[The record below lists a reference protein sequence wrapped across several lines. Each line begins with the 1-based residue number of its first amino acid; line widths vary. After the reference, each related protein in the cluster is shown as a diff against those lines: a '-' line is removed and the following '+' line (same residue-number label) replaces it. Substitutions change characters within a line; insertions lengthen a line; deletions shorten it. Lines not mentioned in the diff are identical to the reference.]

1 MTVTLRRMNALVT
14 RLHELDVIDSV
25 DLVLLHRLPLR
36 ERLPY
41 LQARAQA
48 AEDRAVRL
56 ERLKRSV
63 EGWT

>member
-1 MTVTLRRMNALVT
+1 MTLRRMDALIA
-14 RLHELDVIDSV
+14 RLQEVGIIDSV
-25 DLVLLHRLPLR
+25 DLVLLHRLPSR

-48 AEDRAVRL
+48 AVDRAERL
-56 ERLKRSV
+56 ERLGRSV

>member
-1 MTVTLRRMNALVT
+1 MTLRRVDALVA
-14 RLHELDVIDSV
+14 RLHELGVIDSV
-25 DLVLLHRLPLR
+25 DLVLLHRLPSR

-48 AEDRAVRL
+48 AVDSAERL
-56 ERLKRSV
+56 ERLRRSV

>member
-1 MTVTLRRMNALVT
+1 MTLRRMDALIA
-14 RLHELDVIDSV
+14 RLQEVGVIDSV
-25 DLVLLHRLPLR
+25 DLVLLHRLPPR

-48 AEDRAVRL
+48 AVDSAERL
-56 ERLKRSV
+56 ERLRRSV